1 MPYSQKNAG
10 TAGRRNCGASA
21 TSWELRK
28 RQSSFFRKPV
38 MRSLVNAR
46 GRPRVCRKVDVM
58 PQIALRLVTLFV
70 LGALPAAA
78 QDAPS
83 APQPAAP
90 GVVAPPAAS
99 QPAAAREPVQ
109 TPTPATTRDALA
121 TPTPTDPNAAAPAAV
136 AGQPVAQAP
145 AAQPDP
151 QVLAAQQAQAAAAF
165 AATVQGKSQAGETL
179 SPAEVAAIAD
189 QPAMKPAY
197 AQRQD
202 ASGDPA
208 SAQSMDD
215 TAAGGAGAA
224 LRMRPPRPRR
234 SRSGRR
240 RTAPRPAIRVRP
252 AGRAARAGR

>member
-1 MPYSQKNAG
+1 
-10 TAGRRNCGASA
+10 
-21 TSWELRK
+21 
-28 RQSSFFRKPV
+28 
-38 MRSLVNAR
+38 
-46 GRPRVCRKVDVM
+46 M

-136 AGQPVAQAP
+136 AGQPAGQAP

-165 AATVQGKSQAGETL
+165 AATVQGKSQSGETL

-215 TAAGGAGAA
+215 TAAGGAGGSSADA
-224 LRMRPPRPRR
+224 TATPATQPQRATAD
-234 SRSGRR
+234 G
-240 RTAPRPAIRVRP
+240 TAPGNSGSTGWTGGTGGSMIGTNP
-252 AGRAARAGR
+252 AGAAPTSRTWQPPTARGLSLNG

>member
-1 MPYSQKNAG
+1 
-10 TAGRRNCGASA
+10 
-21 TSWELRK
+21 
-28 RQSSFFRKPV
+28 
-38 MRSLVNAR
+38 
-46 GRPRVCRKVDVM
+46 M

-145 AAQPDP
+145 AAQPDL
-151 QVLAAQQAQAAAAF
+151 QVLAAQQAAAAF

-215 TAAGGAGAA
+215 TAAGGAGGSSADA
-224 LRMRPPRPRR
+224 TATPATQPQRATAD
-234 SRSGRR
+234 G
-240 RTAPRPAIRVRP
+240 TAPGNSGSTGWTGGTGGSMIGTNP
-252 AGRAARAGR
+252 AGAAPTSKTWQPPTARGLSLKG